1 MDTSPTHG
9 VALPFVSGF
18 VDLIPVKNLYL
29 HCNEIC
35 NYNQLT
41 VAGNSSIIKRINVSV
56 PYLGIIQD
64 NQIND
69 FDYVDVS
76 GKILRRCNFRFSDA
90 FNKTVNFNNVEC
102 SLFNFFQG
110 LINI

>member
-1 MDTSPTHG
+1 M
-9 VALPFVSGF
+9 
-18 VDLIPVKNLYL
+18 

-41 VAGNSSIIKRINVSV
+41 VAGNSSIIKKTNVAV

-64 NQIND
+64 NQIKD

-76 GKILRRCNFRFSDA
+76 SKIPRRLNFRFTDE
-90 FNKTVNFNNVEC
+90 FNKIVNLNIVEC
-102 SLFNFFQG
+102 SFSLTFSG
-110 LINI
+110 IK